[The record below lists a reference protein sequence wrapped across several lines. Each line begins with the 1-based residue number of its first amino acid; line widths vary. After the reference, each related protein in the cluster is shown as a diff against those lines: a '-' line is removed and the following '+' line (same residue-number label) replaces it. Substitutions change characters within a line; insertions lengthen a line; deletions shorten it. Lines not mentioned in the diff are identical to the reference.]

1 MLYATRYRYN
11 LPLSGKIMHPA
22 GKIFMGIGVFVILGG
37 VLLMVIG
44 GGNIEDAGETFE
56 DIDEYKLE
64 RVTLGTLTITDSDGF
79 GDLGFT
85 FYIEG
90 EYIDNNNNDIWD
102 HCETTE
108 ITITA
113 APATNGDWDEGKN
126 GDFYFAVNDPNC
138 EVNDNNKDDSKSTD
152 GLVKVGRACLACY
165 AGNMSF
171 ESNTEVW
178 VTYDDE
184 TIEEVIEGIGE
195 GIFGA
200 AQSFTGFLGVCC
212 GVLIIIFGLVLGS
225 LVNNEKQVV
234 VQNNGMPVNNVMY
247 QPNQT
252 MMTQPTVEKSYADIP
267 VQPQTKM
274 EQPEQ
279 GSFWDQEEPKNPF

>member
-1 MLYATRYRYN
+1 
-11 LPLSGKIMHPA
+11 MHPA

-247 QPNQT
+247 QTNQT
-252 MMTQPTVEKSYADIP
+252 MMTQPTIEKSYADIP